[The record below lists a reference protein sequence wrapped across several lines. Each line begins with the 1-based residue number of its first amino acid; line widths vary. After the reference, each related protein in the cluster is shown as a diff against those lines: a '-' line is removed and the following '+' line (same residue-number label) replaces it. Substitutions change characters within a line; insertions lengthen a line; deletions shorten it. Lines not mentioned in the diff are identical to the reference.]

1 MYISDHSKKLFYM
14 ICLSLAIILIF
25 LPNSESNASTNT
37 TEYNYDNSGRL
48 IYTDTNNGMAIINRY
63 DNAGNLIVKKV
74 VKIPSVEAPAEV
86 SLSNASYDVYAYGI
100 KKDATSVS
108 FPTWTEANGN
118 DDLENPW
125 VQGQKV
131 SEGVWKATVPFSK
144 HNNETGLYDND
155 VWVDGKF
162 FGGAKTM
169 VKETTSLRAPE
180 KVEFKAGF
188 YEVVLEGVSDQV
200 QRVTF
205 PTWTEANGQDDIKHV
220 EGQKQANGTWKAT
233 IPFSEHNY
241 ETGIYTTHAYCYDQ
255 YGNSIGIWGASIQV
269 VPGVEAP
276 AEVSLSNA
284 SYDVYA
290 YGVAKGATS
299 VSFPT
304 WTEANGNDDLENP
317 WVQGQKVSE
326 GVWKATVPFSKH
338 NNETGLYDNDVW
350 VDG

>member
-1 MYISDHSKKLFYM
+1 
-14 ICLSLAIILIF
+14 
-25 LPNSESNASTNT
+25 
-37 TEYNYDNSGRL
+37 G
-48 IYTDTNNGMAIINRY
+48 
-63 DNAGNLIVKKV
+63 
-74 VKIPSVEAPAEV
+74 VEAPAEV
-86 SLSNASYDVYAYGI
+86 SLSNASYDVYAYGVA
-100 KKDATSVS
+100 KGAASVS

-144 HNNETGLYDND
+144 HNYETGLYDND

-180 KVEFKAGF
+180 KVGFKAGF

-241 ETGIYTTHAYCYDQ
+241 ETGMY
-255 YGNSIGIWGASIQV
+255 
-269 VPGVEAP
+269 
-276 AEVSLSNA
+276 
-284 SYDVYA
+284 
-290 YGVAKGATS
+290 
-299 VSFPT
+299 
-304 WTEANGNDDLENP
+304 
-317 WVQGQKVSE
+317 
-326 GVWKATVPFSKH
+326 
-338 NNETGLYDNDVW
+338 
-350 VDG
+350 